1 MSAEQEIRIG
11 NLTEALVQLQDEVR
25 KDPADAKKR
34 VFLFQLLCVLGEWKR
49 ALVQLSVAGQLDAG
63 TIPMVQTYREA
74 LRCEVF
80 RADVFTGRRLPLVF
94 GKPAEWVALL
104 IEALRCDSEGRP
116 DEARKFR
123 DRAFETARAV
133 PGRVGNMEFSWIADA
148 DTRLGPVLEAVIE
161 GRYYWV
167 PFETIGRIVIEKP
180 EDLRDV
186 VWMPAHMFWTNG
198 GDSVALLPTRY
209 PGSEVSG
216 DPAIRMGR
224 RTEWIER
231 ISGLSTGVGQRMLAT
246 DVSEY
251 ALMDV
256 REIVLDHPEA
266 ETTGSGALGS
276 PNG

>member
-104 IEALRCDSEGRP
+104 IEALR
-116 DEARKFR
+116 
-123 DRAFETARAV
+123 
-133 PGRVGNMEFSWIADA
+133 
-148 DTRLGPVLEAVIE
+148 
-161 GRYYWV
+161 
-167 PFETIGRIVIEKP
+167 
-180 EDLRDV
+180 
-186 VWMPAHMFWTNG
+186 
-198 GDSVALLPTRY
+198 
-209 PGSEVSG
+209 
-216 DPAIRMGR
+216 
-224 RTEWIER
+224 
-231 ISGLSTGVGQRMLAT
+231 
-246 DVSEY
+246 
-251 ALMDV
+251 
-256 REIVLDHPEA
+256 
-266 ETTGSGALGS
+266 
-276 PNG
+276 